1 MKGEKFPC
9 EVIHISS
16 TLHTRSCARTLPHVA
31 SVIEGVWLRRDTYQ
45 KVITSS
51 IHVRLD
57 EMALCTVFV
66 TSDVL
71 TCFHVL
77 LRQYSVRPNAYTSEN
92 LWHLEMITR
101 FGNLTDVVCVS
112 PAMFHIDHLPVRK
125 VTTRSMPASP
135 IIFPSP
141 SLTGAPNNA
150 YAHDFVVYILH
161 SLYYSTLMLQNKQQG
176 DTSSAGTYTIHKDV
190 YT

>member
-1 MKGEKFPC
+1 MFPC
-9 EVIHISS
+9 
-16 TLHTRSCARTLPHVA
+16 
-31 SVIEGVWLRRDTYQ
+31 
-45 KVITSS
+45 
-51 IHVRLD
+51 
-57 EMALCTVFV
+57 
-66 TSDVL
+66 
-71 TCFHVL
+71 L
-77 LRQYSVRPNAYTSEN
+77 LRQYSVLPNAYASEN
-92 LWHLEMITR
+92 LWPPEMINR
-101 FGNLTDVVCVS
+101 FGSLTDVVCVS